1 MAAGRNHNYFNN
13 LNLCISHICICLSFI
28 SVFVYNSFL
37 YLFLIQLRTRTSPMY
52 PMQINSELKSWTS
65 VNAKLPKVASK
76 DEILCLHL
84 NLQDYHTCLYLY
96 LYLQLQD
103 HQTCL
108 YFILC
113 LQDYQTWL
121 YLYLWCPWFCILLA
135 DVSCCSNTL
144 LLFAGLPDV
153 FVFVFV
159 FAGLPDV
166 VVFVFVLGYL
176 FTYSLG
182 ESLFTAS
189 LQGFN
194 GVLDFVFF

>member
-1 MAAGRNHNYFNN
+1 
-13 LNLCISHICICLSFI
+13 
-28 SVFVYNSFL
+28 
-37 YLFLIQLRTRTSPMY
+37 MY

-103 HQTCL
+103 YQTCL
-108 YFILC
+108 YLYLC

-121 YLYLWCPWFCILLA
+121 YLYLYWDTFLLI
-135 DVSCCSNTL
+135 VSGSR
-144 LLFAGLPDV
+144 FSQLP
-153 FVFVFV
+153 
-159 FAGLPDV
+159 
-166 VVFVFVLGYL
+166 
-176 FTYSLG
+176 
-182 ESLFTAS
+182 

-194 GVLDFVFF
+194 GALDFVFF